1 MAAGVARPFDML
13 TRIGSHQRAECHC
26 AGISPRPPPSGPT
39 SAMGPIRAGCGVKIK
54 KPERQGGVLRWIGGW
69 RDEATSGSRS
79 RSLADGR

>member
-1 MAAGVARPFDML
+1 
-13 TRIGSHQRAECHC
+13 
-26 AGISPRPPPSGPT
+26 
-39 SAMGPIRAGCGVKIK
+39 VKIK